1 MNPII
6 FTLGDQETGIFDS
19 GVGPIEVRWYGLMYV
34 VAIIVGIFLV
44 NREIKRRG
52 LSITLDDIL
61 DFVLITIP
69 IAIVFA
75 RLYYVV
81 FSWNHYGQNLSD
93 IYKIWEGG
101 LAIHGGLI
109 GGAIALVIFTKWKKI
124 SFWKFA
130 DVIAPSLILGM
141 ALGRFGNFMNGD
153 AYGTPTDS
161 IFGIVFPRESPAGSI
176 FPEEHIHPTMLYEM
190 TGDLLIFGL
199 LMFLRLRPYRDGF
212 LISVYAMLYAALRF
226 VVEIFR
232 GDALC
237 VTTGNVCVQGA
248 TTFFETLRV
257 AQVISV
263 VIFIVFAVIL
273 IRKQLYLQDNPDSK
287 VPPPPPVAP
296 KPPPD
301 EESKEAAASS

>member
-6 FTLGDQETGIFDS
+6 FSIPEFIGI
-19 GVGPIEVRWYGLMYV
+19 GPIEVRWYGLMYV
-34 VAIIVGIFLV
+34 VAIIVGIVLV
-44 NREIKRRG
+44 NREVKRRG
-52 LSITLDDIL
+52 MTITLDDIL

-75 RLYYVV
+75 RLYYVL
-81 FSWNHYGQNLSD
+81 FQWNHYGQNLAD

-109 GGAIALVIFTKWKKI
+109 GGAIALIVFAKWKKI

-161 IFGIVFPRESPAGSI
+161 IFGIVFPRESPAGSV

-237 VTTGNVCVQGA
+237 VTTGTICVQGGA

-257 AQVISV
+257 AQVISI
-263 VIFIVFAVIL
+263 VIFIVFAVIM
-273 IRKQLYLQDNPDSK
+273 IRKKLYVQDNHDSNA
-287 VPPPPPVAP
+287 PPPPAAP

-301 EESKEAAASS
+301 EEKQAPATS